1 MTEIILSADQI
12 QAVVGATDAVELR
25 DDQGILLGY
34 VARPPSDKEISEA
47 RRRLETDGPWHTTEQ
62 VLKHLDSLEQG

>member
-25 DDQGILLGY
+25 DGQGKLLGY
-34 VARPPSDKEISEA
+34 VARPPSETEISEA
-47 RRRLETDGPWHTTEQ
+47 KRRLESDGPWHTTEQ
-62 VLKHLDSLEQG
+62 VLKHLDSQE